1 MNENA
6 LELNLINALGKLQH
20 LALDKEFLSNKE
32 NIAPESILEQ
42 YFAFGI
48 GQYNFVVHASFF
60 CAVFIETP
68 IAAVPNSPEIL
79 VGLSNIR
86 GALTPIY
93 QLYTLFECPQPKKQF
108 IFSIG
113 KGDKAIGLL
122 IDALPISLSLR
133 AQDQIG
139 NETPPENATLRALVK
154 HFYFSENKLWYLLNG
169 ENLGL
174 QLVGIAAQDKKQ
186 IHLRMAQLTNSENAA
201 V

>member
-1 MNENA
+1 MSESA
-6 LELNLINALGKLQH
+6 LELNLISALGKLQH

-32 NIAPESILEQ
+32 NIAPEFVPEQ
-42 YFAFGI
+42 YFGFCI

-68 IAAVPNSPEIL
+68 IAAVPNSPEAL

-93 QLYTLFECPQPKKQF
+93 QLHTAFGYPQPKKQF

-122 IDALPISLSLR
+122 IDALPISLSLC
-133 AQDQIG
+133 AQDQVS
-139 NETPPENATLRALVK
+139 NQSSPENLQLRALVK
-154 HFYFSENKLWYLLNG
+154 HFYFAENKLWHLLNG
-169 ENLGL
+169 ESLGQ
-174 QLVGIAAQDKKQ
+174 QLVEIA
-186 IHLRMAQLTNSENAA
+186 S
-201 V
+201 